1 MSSVHFLIGKT
12 LGKYEVL
19 EHIGHGGMA
28 EVYKGQ
34 HVRLDRPVA
43 IKILH
48 PFLAD
53 EEGFVVRFQREA
65 KIVATLRHPNIMQ
78 VFDFDYNEELNI
90 YYMVMEF
97 IDGSTLKSMMTE
109 KGQLP
114 VEEAVRIG
122 AAIADALDYAHRRD
136 MVHRDIKPANIMF
149 TSESE
154 PVLTDFGIAKMMSL
168 SGLTASGAMIGTP
181 AYMAPEVGLGKTGA
195 AAADIYSL
203 GVVMYQMVTGQL
215 PFESD
220 NPMNMVMQHINDA
233 PPLPAQLNPELPSTL
248 EVVILRTLNK
258 KPEERFANA
267 GALASAL
274 RHALGMDTPTR
285 EFTLETTPLPK
296 ESSAATATPAQAQQ
310 QDKSSA
316 PSPPSAASLP
326 KGDNLLIKDWQTP
339 APETPALGID
349 VVLGPGEP
357 PSSQE
362 SKEKKRQAPF
372 LWRLTRSVLLLLLL
386 SIVAAGAWVGF
397 GGAVP
402 EEVRQRIPASLLENL
417 PLPAGAI
424 ESLALAPDPTATADV
439 TAAGA
444 AEVVTA
450 TATLSPTPTATPEP
464 EKEVPPTPTLNCS
477 ARAKIENIT
486 LSPGEVVPPETE
498 MTAYFTIRN
507 TGNCAWPSGMRLNF
521 SSGDWMSAPDSVSVQ
536 KLGPGQSALIL
547 VTFRAPAEL
556 DTYEGTWRLVQPDGN
571 PLDKTGAIEL
581 EVSDVTLETATPPPV
596 TETPL
601 PEDLR
606 LGEPELVKWKEDVA
620 AGRWYGMVR
629 FHAAGGTGSYR
640 YYHTEISKDT
650 LLPHNELQ
658 IEGQRCRNIP
668 LTIWV
673 LSGDEAIQWEGSIPY
688 PAPEQCE

>member
-1 MSSVHFLIGKT
+1 MSSVHFLVGKT

-65 KIVATLRHPNIMQ
+65 RIVATLRHPNIMQ

-97 IDGSTLKSMMTE
+97 IDGPTLKSMMME

-114 VEEAVRIG
+114 VAEAVRIG
-122 AAIADALDYAHRRD
+122 AAIADAMDYAHRRD
-136 MVHRDIKPANIMF
+136 MVHRDIKPANVMF
-149 TSESE
+149 TSEGE

-181 AYMAPEVGLGKTGA
+181 AYMAPEVGLGKEGA

-203 GVVMYQMVTGQL
+203 GVVLYQMVTGQL

-233 PPLPAQLNPELPSTL
+233 PPLPAQLNPDLPSPL

-258 KPEERFANA
+258 KPEERFVDAS
-267 GALASAL
+267 ALASAL

-285 EFTLETTPLPK
+285 EFMLETTPLPK
-296 ESSAATATPAQAQQ
+296 QS
-310 QDKSSA
+310 
-316 PSPPSAASLP
+316 PSPDQELAQDPDESPAPASNAPPP
-326 KGDNLLIKDWQTP
+326 KVDSLLIKDWSRDP
-339 APETPALGID
+339 APETPALGIN
-349 VVLGPGEP
+349 VVPGPGEA
-357 PSSQE
+357 QLE
-362 SKEKKRQAPF
+362 EKGKRKAPF
-372 LWRLTRSVLLLLLL
+372 LWRLTRSVLLLLLF

-402 EEVRQRIPASLLENL
+402 EEVRRRAPVSLLENL
-417 PLPAGAI
+417 PLPASAI
-424 ESLALAPDPTATADV
+424 ESLALAPSPTATAV
-439 TAAGA
+439 ITETTAAA
-444 AEVVTA
+444 IV
-450 TATLSPTPTATPEP
+450 TPTATPW
-464 EKEVPPTPTLNCS
+464 PTPTPRAEEDAPTSTPTPDCS
-477 ARAKIENIT
+477 VRAKIEDVS
-486 LSPGEVVPPETE
+486 LSPDKVVPPETD
-498 MTAYFTIRN
+498 MTAYFAIRN
-507 TGNCAWPSGMRLNF
+507 TGNCEWPDGMRLDF
-521 SSGDWMSAPDSVSVQ
+521 SAGDQMGAPDSRR
-536 KLGPGQSALIL
+536 LERLPPGQQAQIL
-547 VTFRAPAEL
+547 MTFQAPAEL
-556 DTYEGTWRLVQPDGN
+556 GVYAGTWHLVQPDGKA
-571 PLDKTGAIEL
+571 LDKTGVIEL
-581 EVSDVTLETATPPPV
+581 EVSDVTLATATPPPV

-606 LGEPELVKWKEDVA
+606 LGEPELVTWDQDIA
-620 AGRWYGMVR
+620 AERWYGTVR
-629 FHAAGGTGSYR
+629 LQAEGGTGTYR
-640 YYHTEISKDT
+640 YYRTEVREDT
-650 LLPHNELQ
+650 LLPSNELQ
-658 IEGQRCRNIP
+658 IEGQRCRDVP
-668 LTIWV
+668 LAVWV
-673 LSGDEAIQWEGSIPY
+673 FSGGEAVQWEGAIPY
-688 PAPEQCE
+688 PAPEQCD

>member
-1 MSSVHFLIGKT
+1 MSSVHFLVGKT

-65 KIVATLRHPNIMQ
+65 RIVATLRHPNIMQ
-78 VFDFDYNEELNI
+78 VFDFDYHEELNI
-90 YYMVMEF
+90 YYMVMEY
-97 IDGSTLKSMMTE
+97 IEGSTLKSMMMEQE
-109 KGQLP
+109 KVP
-114 VEEAVRIG
+114 VEDAVRVG
-122 AAIADALDYAHRRD
+122 AAIAEALDYAHRRD

-149 TSESE
+149 TSEGE

-181 AYMAPEVGLGKTGA
+181 AYMAPEVGLGKKGA
-195 AAADIYSL
+195 SAADIYSL

-258 KPEERFANA
+258 KPEERFVNA
-267 GALASAL
+267 GAMASAL

-285 EFTLETTPLPK
+285 EFVLEATPLPK
-296 ESSAATATPAQAQQ
+296 GSKEQEQEQEQEQAPDQDRAQEQTPTSDASQA
-310 QDKSSA
+310 KV
-316 PSPPSAASLP
+316 
-326 KGDNLLIKDWQTP
+326 DNLLVKDWSDEP
-339 APETPALGID
+339 APETPALGVNEIP
-349 VVLGPGEP
+349 GPGEML
-357 PSSQE
+357 
-362 SKEKKRQAPF
+362 EKKRKAPF
-372 LWRLTRSVLLLLLL
+372 IWRLTRSVLLLLLL
-386 SIVAAGAWVGF
+386 SIVAAGAWIGF

-402 EEVRQRIPASLLENL
+402 EEVRRRIPVSLLEEL

-424 ESLALAPDPTATADV
+424 ESLAISPSPTGTPRV
-439 TAAGA
+439 TEAAAG
-444 AEVVTA
+444 EGVTA
-450 TATLSPTPTATPEP
+450 TATLSPSSTATPAP
-464 EKEVPPTPTLNCS
+464 EREVTPTSTLDCS
-477 ARAKIENIT
+477 VRAKIASVSLNPDEI
-486 LSPGEVVPPETE
+486 VPPETE

-507 TGNCAWPSGMRLNF
+507 MGYCAWPSGMRLNF
-521 SSGDWMSAPDSVSVQ
+521 TSGDQMGAPDSVQLEKLAPDQQVQ
-536 KLGPGQSALIL
+536 IL
-547 VTFRAPAEL
+547 LTFQAPAEL
-556 DTYEGTWRLVQPDGN
+556 GVYEGTWAVIRPDGEL
-571 PLDKTGAIEL
+571 LDKTGAIEL
-581 EVSDVTLETATPPPV
+581 EVSDVTLATETPSPV
-596 TETPL
+596 TETPP
-601 PEDLR
+601 PESLS
-606 LGEPELVKWKEDVA
+606 LTEPELVTWEEDVA
-620 AGRWYGMVR
+620 AGRWYGTIR
-629 FHAAGGTGSYR
+629 LQAEGGTGSYR
-640 YYHTEISKDT
+640 YYRTEVREAT
-650 LLPHNELQ
+650 LLPDDELQ
-658 IEGQRCRNIP
+658 FEWRRCEDFP

-673 LSGDEAIQWEGSIPY
+673 LSGEEAFQWEGSIPY